1 MKKLLLLIFS
11 LILSVNSYAE
21 WTKVLPG
28 NSSTLYIDFKTLKE
42 EDGFINWW
50 YIDSWST
57 GSAKSYAQGDCDL
70 KGFRILKRVDY
81 SFPMGEGEGTEKDMV
96 TNWEYYQ
103 ANTGYEILLNFICQ
117 MSKLSPQE
125 QSVRIEIL
133 EKRNEEFERE
143 NLGLSKQPKEQISP
157 QLKILKS
164 SYIDSINA
172 KIKSVWFYPDAEEN
186 WSCDVLINQAENGAV
201 EAVKI
206 IECEIGKSQNP
217 EVSKSKA
224 QLFANSIRRAIFKS
238 SPLPPAP
245 NDALF
250 NKRVMV
256 KFTVDK

>member
-133 EKRNEEFERE
+133 EQRNEEFERE
-143 NLGLSKQPKEQISP
+143 NLGLIKQPEEQISP
-157 QLKILKS
+157 QLKTLKS
-164 SYIDSINA
+164 AYIDSINS
-172 KIKSVWFYPDAEEN
+172 KIKSFWSYQGAQDN
-186 WSCDVLINQAENGAV
+186 WSCVVLINQAENGAV
-201 EAVKI
+201 EGVKVVGCDNGNN
-206 IECEIGKSQNP
+206 ENPAMSQ
-217 EVSKSKA
+217 SKA
-224 QLFANSIRRAIFKS
+224 LAFSSSIRRAVFKS
-238 SPLPPAP
+238 SPLPSAP
-245 NDALF
+245 DEAVFSKEIMLTFKVN
-250 NKRVMV
+250 
-256 KFTVDK
+256 